1 MPGVG
6 TVDTCWQLEPS
17 WLCHN
22 SADFL
27 ITESDAANEVVLA
40 FPLSLV
46 FARYK

>member
-1 MPGVG
+1 MSGVG

-27 ITESDAANEVVLA
+27 ITESDAANEQA
-40 FPLSLV
+40 GFPGFSV
-46 FARYK
+46 ARYK